1 MVSEDIVSQRYDDIV
16 KSPSDQREYRG
27 LELTNGLRVLLVSD
41 PTTEI
46 SAAAMDVN
54 VGSLMDPWE
63 LQGLAHFCEHM
74 LFLGTDK
81 YPKED
86 EYMSFIS
93 ENGGMYNATTDNDH
107 TTFFF
112 NIKPEKLKEALDRF
126 VQFFLAPKFTP
137 SMTEREVWTIESERN
152 VR

>member
-1 MVSEDIVSQRYDDIV
+1 MVAEDIISQRYDDIV

-41 PTTEI
+41 PTTDK

-81 YPKED
+81 YPKENELRQCKSCKLKLD
-86 EYMSFIS
+86 QFILG
-93 ENGGMYNATTDNDH
+93 NGGKRNAETKSDH
-107 TTFFF
+107 TNYYFD
-112 NIKPEKLKEALDRF
+112 IKPDAMKGGTRPLRAVLSD
-126 VQFFLAPKFTP
+126 
-137 SMTEREVWTIESERN
+137 SEIHLPA
-152 VR
+152 

>member
-1 MVSEDIVSQRYDDIV
+1 PPIFG
-16 KSPSDQREYRG
+16 SPSSPVFISVILAKCKEFAVLQYRG

-41 PTTEI
+41 PTTDK

-81 YPKED
+81 YPKEN
-86 EYMSFIS
+86 E
-93 ENGGMYNATTDNDH
+93 
-107 TTFFF
+107 FFSVSHV
-112 NIKPEKLKEALDRF
+112 NKSGPGR
-126 VQFFLAPKFTP
+126 
-137 SMTEREVWTIESERN
+137 
-152 VR
+152 

>member
-1 MVSEDIVSQRYDDIV
+1 MVAEDIISQRYDDIV

-41 PTTEI
+41 PTTDK

-54 VGSLMDPWE
+54 VGSLMDPWD

-81 YPKED
+81 YPKEN
-86 EYMSFIS
+86 EYQRFIT
-93 ENGGMYNATTDNDH
+93 ENGGDWNARTVPDH
-107 TTFFF
+107 TNYHFY
-112 NIKPEKLKEALDRF
+112 IKPDKLKGALDRL
-126 VQFFLAPKFTP
+126 VQFFLCPKFTE
-137 SMTEREVWTIESERN
+137 SATEREVWTI
-152 VR
+152 